1 MLLLR
6 HGRALATGPT
16 DDVLT
21 AAHVRALYDVEADVH
36 VHEGTGHVMVVPLRR
51 LR

>member
-1 MLLLR
+1 MTLSPDGP
-6 HGRALATGPT
+6 GRI
-16 DDVLT
+16 

-36 VHEGTGHVMVVPLRR
+36 VHAGTGHVMVVPLRR